1 MSAEILIIGS
11 INMDMVV
18 SANRLPEMGETIMGK
33 SYTTYPGGKGA
44 NQAIA
49 AARMGGLVKMIGCV
63 GKDAFGASLLENLTA
78 NNVDITSVGEDSN
91 SSTGTALITVDDE
104 GRNTI
109 IVVPGANHAL
119 LPRDLDR
126 FESVIAGAKLIV
138 LQMEIPLVTVVYAVS
153 MAKKHKIPVML
164 NPAPAQRLKADL
176 LVNIEFL
183 IPNETELAILT
194 GIPVST
200 LPEIRKAAEIMLTFG
215 VKRLLLTRGDKG
227 AYYLD
232 SQKEIILPAFA
243 VRAVDTTAAGDAFI
257 GALVVAF
264 AHGEEMNVAIRSG
277 LAAGALA
284 VTKAGAQTS
293 LPTQQELEVFLR
305 NNKLPGGDK

>member
-126 FESVIAGAKLIV
+126 FESRNCRRKTHCPANGNSTGNSRVCCIDG
-138 LQMEIPLVTVVYAVS
+138 
-153 MAKKHKIPVML
+153 KK
-164 NPAPAQRLKADL
+164 
-176 LVNIEFL
+176 
-183 IPNETELAILT
+183 T
-194 GIPVST
+194 
-200 LPEIRKAAEIMLTFG
+200 
-215 VKRLLLTRGDKG
+215 
-227 AYYLD
+227 
-232 SQKEIILPAFA
+232 
-243 VRAVDTTAAGDAFI
+243 
-257 GALVVAF
+257 
-264 AHGEEMNVAIRSG
+264 
-277 LAAGALA
+277 
-284 VTKAGAQTS
+284 
-293 LPTQQELEVFLR
+293 
-305 NNKLPGGDK
+305 